1 MNAKIFAKVLHFL
14 VFQEFL
20 LFIFYDIGVFPRL
33 SAILSNELSR
43 LPPHPLQFLIPSN
56 LLIEFL
62 LHLVDEIG
70 AAGIL
75 SQFDGG
81 VVAVTLLGIEPE
93 ELIEGRSEHLQGCLA
108 VVDAT
113 HLAQPVNQFYEVE
126 GVARP
131 LQGLL
136 RFAFSRGNNSWLD
149 VGCEWRHLGS
159 GKKLLHLPYERESLA
174 DIVGYFLLFFG
185 KVRTG

>member
-1 MNAKIFAKVLHFL
+1 M
-14 VFQEFL
+14 
-20 LFIFYDIGVFPRL
+20 LFWL
-33 SAILSNELSR
+33 NHIL

-75 SQFDGG
+75 AQFDGG
-81 VVAVTLLGIEPE
+81 VVAVTLLGVESE
-93 ELIEGRSEHLQGCLA
+93 ELVEGRGEHLQGSLA
-108 VVDAT
+108 VVYTA
-113 HLAQPVNQFYEVE
+113 HLAQPVNQLHKVE

-136 RFAFSRGNNSWLD
+136 CFAFCCGDNGGMD
-149 VGCEWRHLGS
+149 VGCEWWHLGS
-159 GKKLLHLPYERESLA
+159 CKELLHLTHK
-174 DIVGYFLLFFG
+174 G
-185 KVRTG
+185 KGFAYI